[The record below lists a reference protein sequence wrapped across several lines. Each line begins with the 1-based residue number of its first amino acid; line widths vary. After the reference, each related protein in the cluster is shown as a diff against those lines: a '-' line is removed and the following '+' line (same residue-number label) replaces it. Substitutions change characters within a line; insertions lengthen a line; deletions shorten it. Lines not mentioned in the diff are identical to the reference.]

1 MSAPTRHRLRGIHP
15 RLLVAVV
22 AVTLM
27 LSVLSIVGS
36 PSPAPA
42 APATAAAAIRDRVAP
57 KIRVK
62 APQRNRTFRG
72 PTVVLRGVAKDNL
85 GVTAVYARV
94 RDRASKRWLRAD
106 GAWVRRP
113 VRLKM
118 KLRAPGSSTS
128 KWSRRLRLPAGSYRL
143 QIIARDAA
151 RNRSRKPRARFT
163 VKPAVG
169 QPAARVVLTP
179 TTTPQRSQSFSWLG
193 GRRAAER
200 LQIRPSAGGSVRTIS
215 ASARG
220 SVNGNPRQR
229 FSTTAA
235 GLSPAT
241 KYDYR
246 VGLPGSWSAWHT
258 FGTAGSADDKFTF
271 LYFGDAQVGLGS
283 TWRRVVQAAEAKAP
297 EAAGSIHA
305 GDLINNADND
315 SQWRDW
321 FAGMAHAAA
330 TSNVLAAP
338 GNHEYLGDRLLT
350 AWKATFEYPRNQPT
364 RATIGSLADR
374 AVGSDQ
380 VARQYASYFNHFAV
394 LAAETVYY
402 TDYQGVRFVTLNTT
416 REQEFLRPDDL
427 PACWDPACPSSGP
440 GDLWIKFQAAW
451 LEGVLAQNPGKW
463 SVVSFHQPV
472 YSSSVGRDEAKVRE
486 HLVPVFESYG
496 VDLVLMGHDHV
507 YSRGYKDTSATST
520 PGRTSGP
527 VYVVSD
533 AGAQYFP
540 LETDPKKN
548 VWTTNGATQ
557 VRTGQGVTT
566 YQTVDVTGS
575 TLHYRSWLVE
585 KGRTATTNLP
595 EGALFDEFTV
605 TRRANGQT
613 WVTEPG
619 VVAPR

>member
-1 MSAPTRHRLRGIHP
+1 MIAPTRHRRRGIDP

-22 AVTLM
+22 TATLM
-27 LSVLSIVGS
+27 LSVLSIVTTL
-36 PSPAPA
+36 SPAPA
-42 APATAAAAIRDRVAP
+42 AAAVKDRVAP
-57 KIRVK
+57 RIKVR
-62 APQRNRTFRG
+62 APHRNRTVRG
-72 PTVVLRGVAKDNL
+72 PVVVLRGIAKDNS
-85 GVTAVYARV
+85 GVTAVYAHV
-94 RDRASKRWLRAD
+94 RDRATKRWLRPN
-106 GAWVRRP
+106 GTWVRRP
-113 VRLKM
+113 SRLKM
-118 KLRAPGSSTS
+118 KLRTPGSTTST
-128 KWSRRLRLPAGSYRL
+128 WVRRVRLPAGSYAL
-143 QIIARDAA
+143 QTIAHDAT
-151 RNRSRKPRARFT
+151 RNRSRKSRSWFT
-163 VKPAVG
+163 VK
-169 QPAARVVLTP
+169 AAARTAASRVVLTP
-179 TTTPQRSQSFSWLG
+179 STTPERSQSFSWLG
-193 GRRAAER
+193 GRNASEY
-200 LQIRPSAGGSVRTIS
+200 LHIRSSEGGLARTIS
-215 ASARG
+215 ATARG
-220 SVNGNPRQR
+220 TVNGNPRQR
-229 FSTTAA
+229 FSTTAT

-246 VGLPGSWSAWHT
+246 VGLPGSWSPWHT
-258 FGTAGSADDKFTF
+258 FGTASSTQDAFTF

-283 TWRRVVQAAEAKAP
+283 TWPRVVQAAETKAP

-305 GDLINNADND
+305 GDLINNADDD

-321 FAGMAHAAA
+321 FAGMTRSAA

-380 VARQYASYFNHFAV
+380 VARQYAAYFDHFAV

-416 REQEFLRPDDL
+416 REQEFLRPDGL
-427 PACWDPACPSSGP
+427 PACWDPDCPSSGP
-440 GDLWIKFQAAW
+440 GDLWIEFQAAW
-451 LEGVLAQNPGKW
+451 LERVLAQNPGTW
-463 SVVSFHQPV
+463 SVVAFHQPV

-520 PGRTSGP
+520 PGLTSGP
-527 VYVVSD
+527 MYVTAN

-540 LETDPKKN
+540 LEADPKKN

-575 TLHYRSWLVE
+575 TLRYRSWLVE
-585 KGRTATTNLP
+585 KGRTATTSLP

-605 TRRANGQT
+605 TRRAGGKT
-613 WVTEPG
+613 WATEPG
-619 VVAPR
+619 VVAPG